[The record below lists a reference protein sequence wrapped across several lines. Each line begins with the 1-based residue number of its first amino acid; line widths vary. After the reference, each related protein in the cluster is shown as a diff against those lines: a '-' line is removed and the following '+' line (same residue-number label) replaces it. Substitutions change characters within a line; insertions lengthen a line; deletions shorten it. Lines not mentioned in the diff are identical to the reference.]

1 MICVII
7 YIIHYYI
14 GGASDMKIVEKK
26 MNLFDTPNR
35 FMLAHCVSADFTLD
49 AGIAKEFERRYHIKS
64 RLDGSKTEIPACM
77 SLVLEDKRIIHNI
90 VTKKRYF
97 EKPTYMTLNGGIEF
111 LKQNL
116 DVFDPECLLPLAIPK
131 IGCGLDKLEWDKVR
145 IILEENFKDTN
156 RNILVC
162 YL

>member
-1 MICVII
+1 
-7 YIIHYYI
+7 
-14 GGASDMKIVEKK
+14 MKIVEKK
-26 MNLFDTPNR
+26 MNLFDTHNR

-64 RLDGSKTEIPACM
+64 RLDDSKTEIPACM